1 VSYTPVTFSSGTPSP
16 SVSAAVNVWL
26 NVALFAATRSI
37 VTNGDSMSASPFDSS
52 WVTFWS
58 TANSAASSVSANNA
72 ASATDRPSD
81 STRICACES
90 SRTKFSLTKSNVCL
104 AL

>member
-1 VSYTPVTFSSGTPSP
+1 
-16 SVSAAVNVWL
+16 VSAAVNVSL
-26 NVALFAATRSI
+26 NVSLVAATRSI

-58 TANSAASSVSANNA
+58 AAKSAASSVSANSRA
-72 ASATDRPSD
+72 LATELSLD
-81 STRICACES
+81 STRICACAS
-90 SRTKFSLTKSNVCL
+90 SRTKFSLTKFSVCF